1 MRKLRL
7 EEGGWGSKGR
17 CRRVVRIRS
26 AVARARLDGAWS
38 PVQKGWWVVTG
49 DLRRQLTRREV
60 WDAFATVVDNPLL
73 DPDGRWVPWRR
84 VALATLACALLLDR
98 DSGQTGVP
106 IALVETW
113 LKIDGDAARLLLDG
127 LPGVWVDDDGVCG
140 FVPPGPVT
148 ATTARS
154 VPVLMRCAQI
164 VNRNASYVAPVV
176 ADALLCALMSTPK
189 VLTPT
194 RVIEIRLSERW
205 VRWQLPHDARAV
217 LARVGVGYGMQLTE
231 WHPLAR
237 IEERLKG

>member
-1 MRKLRL
+1 M
-7 EEGGWGSKGR
+7 
-17 CRRVVRIRS
+17 
-26 AVARARLDGAWS
+26 
-38 PVQKGWWVVTG
+38 T

-60 WDAFATVVDNPLL
+60 WDAFTIVVDTPLL
-73 DPDGRWVPWRR
+73 DPDGRWVPRRR
-84 VALATLACALLLDR
+84 VALSTLACALLLDR
-98 DSGQTGVP
+98 DSGQAGVP
-106 IALVETW
+106 ITLIETW
-113 LKIDGDAARLLLDG
+113 LEVSGDAARQLVDG
-127 LPGVWVDDDGVCG
+127 VPGVWVDDGVCG
-140 FVPPGPVT
+140 FVAPGLVS

-164 VNRNASYVAPVV
+164 VNRTASYVAPVV
-176 ADALLCALMSTPK
+176 ADAILCALMSTPK

-237 IEERLKG
+237 LEERLKG